1 MNTSAAKAAVF
12 LSFEQGKQDFEAAST
27 VGDETDFNRKSQPD
41 SLRIKLNLH
50 AAHLVWLLAGGTPYR
65 RTPLIPDLGAQR
77 AVGRILGGARRRI
90 QRHDPGS

>member
-1 MNTSAAKAAVF
+1 VDLIVPRTELRDTS
-12 LSFEQGKQDFEAAST
+12 
-27 VGDETDFNRKSQPD
+27 
-41 SLRIKLNLH
+41 
-50 AAHLVWLLAGGTPYR
+50 AHLVWLLAGGTPYR